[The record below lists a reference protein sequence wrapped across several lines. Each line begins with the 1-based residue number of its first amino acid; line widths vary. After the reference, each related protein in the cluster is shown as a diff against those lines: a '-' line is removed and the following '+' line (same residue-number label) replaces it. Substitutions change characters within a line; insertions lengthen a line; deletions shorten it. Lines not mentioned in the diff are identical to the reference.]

1 MRPGIEI
8 PSATNV
14 VGTATSPEPVRM
26 ATASVLLVLMTVR
39 TAEKTVSS
47 EAAEEKSLDAII
59 VRKLVIWLANANSV
73 GPFL

>member
-1 MRPGIEI
+1 MKPGIEI

-14 VGTATSPEPVRM
+14 VSTATSPEPVKM
-26 ATASVLLVLMTVR
+26 VTASVLPAPMIVR
-39 TAEKTVSS
+39 TAEKTASS
-47 EAAEEKSLDAII
+47 EAEEEKSLDAII